1 MRNIPMKALTGIALA
16 AGLAVAASAQQPATP
31 PAAAPAAPA
40 AVPEQMPFDIPY
52 GPSIGLVQAKH
63 LAELAEA
70 EAKKHNWKMNIAVV
84 GPSGDLIYFIRMDG
98 AQLASIDISQ
108 DKARAAARFRRVTKA
123 FFDAVESGHPFI
135 MGLRGVVPS
144 EGGFPLV
151 EGGKLVGAVGCSGG
165 TGAQDGVTCK
175 AAADTVK

>member
-1 MRNIPMKALTGIALA
+1 MRSIAVRTLTGMALV
-16 AGLAVAASAQQPATP
+16 AGLAVTASAQQ
-31 PAAAPAAPA
+31 APAP

-52 GPSIGLVQAKH
+52 GPSIALVQAKH
-63 LAELAEA
+63 LAELAEG

-84 GPSGDLIYFIRMDG
+84 GPAGDLIYFVRMDG
-98 AQLASIDISQ
+98 AQLASVEISQ
-108 DKARAAARFRRVTKA
+108 DKARAAARFRRPTKA

-175 AAADTVK
+175 AAADSMK